1 MKPFLMI
8 ATCLLLVSCAAKE
21 TKPVFGPHGGVL
33 HPVSCVEP
41 VDNCYLEAITI
52 CPNGFNV
59 VEAMESPT
67 IAFDSGIPLLAKG
80 YSLQVECK

>member
-1 MKPFLMI
+1 MKRSLMLVLTFLL
-8 ATCLLLVSCAAKE
+8 AACAAQE

-41 VDNCYLEAITI
+41 VDNCYLEAIKL
-52 CPNGFNV
+52 CPKGFNV

-80 YSLQVECK
+80 YTLQVECK

>member
-1 MKPFLMI
+1 MKSSLVLVLAF
-8 ATCLLLVSCAAKE
+8 LLVACAAKE

-41 VDNCYLEAITI
+41 VDNCYLEAIKI

-67 IAFDSGIPLLAKG
+67 VVFDSLIPLLGKG
-80 YSLQVECK
+80 YTLQVECK

>member
-1 MKPFLMI
+1 MKQP
-8 ATCLLLVSCAAKE
+8 LLLVLPCLLVACAAKE

-41 VDNCYLEAITI
+41 VDNCYLEAIQI

-67 IAFDSGIPLLAKG
+67 IAFDSGIPLLGKG
-80 YSLQVECK
+80 YALQVECK